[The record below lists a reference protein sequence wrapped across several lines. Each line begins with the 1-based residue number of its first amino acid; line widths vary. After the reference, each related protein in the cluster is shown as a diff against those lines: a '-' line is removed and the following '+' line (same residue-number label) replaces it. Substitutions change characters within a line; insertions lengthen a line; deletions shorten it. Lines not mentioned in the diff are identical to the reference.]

1 MSKPRDP
8 PRPHLVRGSGL
19 HGADRQGA
27 PARAPDD
34 AIEKERLKDQ
44 AGHVLDEAR
53 MVLPGIQALFGFQ
66 LIAVFNERFARD
78 LSRNEQ
84 LLHLAAVALVVV
96 AIALVMTPA
105 AYHRQVNDGTVTRAF
120 IDLSSKLIAG
130 ALLPLMVAIALDVYI
145 VARTVS
151 LDTKIALA
159 AAAFALITCGG
170 LWYALP
176 RLHRRRR

>member
-1 MSKPRDP
+1 
-8 PRPHLVRGSGL
+8 V
-19 HGADRQGA
+19 DRE
-27 PARAPDD
+27 RAHDQASD
-34 AIEKERLKDQ
+34 RFVEEESLKDQ

-66 LIAVFNERFARD
+66 LIAVFSERFARV

-84 LLHLAAVALVVV
+84 LLHLGAVALVVV

-130 ALLPLMVAIALDVYI
+130 AMLPLMLAIALDVYI
-145 VARTVS
+145 VVRAVAVGP
-151 LDTKIALA
+151 IIGPA
-159 AAAFALITCGG
+159 AAAFALIIYGG

-176 RLHRRRR
+176 RLYRRRR

>member
-1 MSKPRDP
+1 
-8 PRPHLVRGSGL
+8 
-19 HGADRQGA
+19 
-27 PARAPDD
+27 
-34 AIEKERLKDQ
+34 
-44 AGHVLDEAR
+44 

-145 VARTVS
+145 VARAV
-151 LDTKIALA
+151 LPDTGIGLA

-176 RLHRRRR
+176 RWHRRRR

>member
-1 MSKPRDP
+1 M
-8 PRPHLVRGSGL
+8 H
-19 HGADRQGA
+19 
-27 PARAPDD
+27 ARTPDET
-34 AIEKERLKDQ
+34 IEKERLKDQ

-130 ALLPLMVAIALDVYI
+130 AMFPLMVAIALDVYI
-145 VARTVS
+145 VARAVS
-151 LDTKIALA
+151 VDTGIGLA
-159 AAAFALITCGG
+159 AGAFALITCGA
-170 LWYALP
+170 LWYGLP
-176 RLHRRRR
+176 WLHRRRR

>member
-1 MSKPRDP
+1 MAR
-8 PRPHLVRGSGL
+8 
-19 HGADRQGA
+19 
-27 PARAPDD
+27 PARR
-34 AIEKERLKDQ
+34 EERQELKLSEAAQ
-44 AGHVLDEAR
+44 MLADECR

-145 VARTVS
+145 VARAV
-151 LDTKIALA
+151 LPDTGIGLA

-176 RLHRRRR
+176 RWHRRRR

>member
-1 MSKPRDP
+1 VTVDGD
-8 PRPHLVRGSGL
+8 RPGG
-19 HGADRQGA
+19 
-27 PARAPDD
+27 P
-34 AIEKERLKDQ
+34 EKDESLKDQ
-44 AGHVLDEAR
+44 ASHLFDEAR

-66 LIAVFNERFARD
+66 LIAVFSERFSTV
-78 LSRNEQ
+78 LSRDEQ
-84 LLHLAAVALVVV
+84 LVHLGAVALVVV